1 MKNDKRFFQFL
12 AGERKEEIVIFDK
25 IEQED
30 DVIYVTFTDG
40 SRVNEEFIQDIG
52 VRTYQDKYMAEIED
66 PSNPWTFEVKY
77 TGRQEEKTAKDADGK
92 IVIVQPFI
100 EGKKKIIPKPPKKL
114 KSSFGKI
121 NEVHETPKPKEEKV
135 ITDNPVWLML
145 DKAKKFD
152 TNVDLTITLSLPS
165 KSLYDVANESFENGG
180 NDVIDYIINHITD
193 TKIKDSLK
201 AALQDA
207 YYDPKLLSENIL
219 DITSTEIVK
228 PVTGDPVMMGK
239 SLFVSEEDQR

>member
-12 AGERKEEIVIFDK
+12 AGERREEIVIFDK

-52 VRTYQDKYMAEIED
+52 VRMYQDKYMAEIED
-66 PSNPWTFEVKY
+66 PSNPWTFETKY
-77 TGRQEEKTAKDADGK
+77 TGRQEERTAKDADGK

-121 NEVHETPKPKEEKV
+121 NEVSETVKPVEKKV

-152 TNVDLTITLSLPS
+152 TKVDLAITLSLPS
-165 KSLYDVANESFENGG
+165 KSLYDVANESFDNGG

-207 YYDPKLLSENIL
+207 YYDPKLLAENSIE
-219 DITSTEIVK
+219 ITSSELIK
-228 PVTGDPVMMGK
+228 PLTGEPVMMGK
-239 SLFVSEEDQR
+239 SPFDTEDE